1 MNKRITLLSIFL
13 FFLSGVFLSLSAQ
26 GVTTASMNGIVTDT
40 NGNPLPGANII
51 LVHIPT
57 GTQYGT
63 TTGSTGIY
71 NLPNLKIGGPYKI
84 TVSYVGYKKQV
95 DSGFSFDIGE
105 KFRLDFRLSEK
116 SVELGQVTVSTTKDE
131 TLNSQRTGAATV
143 INPDE
148 VNALPTVKRSTR
160 DLIKLDPRDDGN
172 YSFGGRNWL
181 YNNISVDGS
190 YFNNPFGLDGPAPG
204 GQTDAEPIP
213 YDAIQQVQVSIAP
226 FDVREGG
233 FTGAGVN
240 TVTKSGTNDFKSS
253 IYSYFRNQDFVGNKI
268 SGSKVSAHPKLS
280 FHQSGV
286 SASGPIIKNKLFIFA
301 NGEIVRREEN
311 ASDYVADRDGKLVFG
326 ESRVRA
332 SIMDK
337 IRKRMKDVYGYDTGP
352 YEGYT
357 HRTDN
362 EKLLIKLNWNI
373 NENNNLSFRYNRL
386 DARRDKGPH
395 PFVLSPNNSG
405 RGPNVTSL
413 PFRNSG
419 YRMNN
424 RLNSFAL
431 ELNSRSKNFSNRLF
445 ASYNRFRDY
454 REPFSPEFPTI
465 DIAQDGVTYTTV
477 GEEPFSSHN
486 ILDQDVWQFTDN
498 FSYYLG
504 NHVLTVGST
513 YDNFSFFNS
522 FNIFRN
528 GVFFLP
534 YFVRP
539 IGSTFFSL
547 DDFFRETSPDTTI
560 NPGGPIDFWGM
571 VGKGPFKGE
580 NINVGQLAFY
590 AQDEYLV
597 TPALSL
603 TFGLRVDIP
612 IYNTKPVDNPF
623 SRSLKLLDENGRPE
637 TVDQSKLPSA
647 TPLFSPRVG
656 FNWDLTGDRSTQL
669 RGGTGIFTGRL
680 PFVWIGNVI
689 SNPGANPNLYP
700 AAAPIPTGHNST
712 LAQSFDLNAMAPDF
726 KWPQMWTTDL
736 AFDKKLPGDM
746 LFTLEAIYGK
756 DINSV
761 YVRNAD
767 LQPAQRYLPDGRPY
781 YSDSTGNHELNPDGA
796 GVFVIDNSNKGF
808 NYNITAQLR
817 KHFDNGIN
825 ATISYNYL
833 KAKNLMKTTEIASVL
848 WNSNPVK
855 GDPNNPQL
863 SNSEFGQKH
872 RIVGSATYRK
882 KWSDNFTTSFGL
894 FFEVGEGNRFAG
906 PGGNRYSF
914 TYAGDVNGDGASGND
929 LIYIPRN
936 QSEINFDPYTDA
948 NGNVVSSQTQ
958 WERFNAFINQDDYL
972 SSHRGQIADRSGA
985 LNPWYWTMDLKI
997 LQDIS
1002 FYSGAK
1008 KHTFELSLDILNLPN
1023 LINSSWGV
1031 RKVATAAAT
1040 TPLQLTRFNSSG
1052 APVFNYKGKNVTTF
1066 VDDPSILSRWQM
1078 QFGVRYSFN

>member
-1 MNKRITLLSIFL
+1 MKKKISAFTFIVLLLSGIITTL
-13 FFLSGVFLSLSAQ
+13 FAQ
-26 GVTTASMNGIVTDT
+26 GVTTASINGVVTDAD
-40 NGNPLPGANII
+40 GNPLPGANVIA
-51 LVHIPT
+51 VHVPS

-63 TTGSTGIY
+63 STGKTGIY
-71 NLPNLKIGGPYKI
+71 NLLNLKIGGPYNV
-84 TVSYVGYKKQV
+84 TVSYVGYTKEKKG
-95 DSGFSFDIGE
+95 GFSLNIGE
-105 KFRLDFRLSEK
+105 KFRLDFKLSSK
-116 SVELGQVTVSTTKDE
+116 SVELGEITVSTTKDA
-131 TLNSQRTGAATV
+131 TLNSQRTGAATI
-143 INPDE
+143 INPND
-148 VNALPTVKRSTR
+148 VTLLPTVKRSTR
-160 DLIKLDPRDDGN
+160 DLIKLDPRADGN

-181 YNNISVDGS
+181 FNNISVDGS

-240 TVTKSGTNDFKSS
+240 TVTKSGTNEYKAS
-253 IYSYFRNQDFVGNKI
+253 IYSYFRNQTFVGNKI
-268 SGSKVSAHPKLS
+268 DGKDVVANPELT
-280 FHQSGV
+280 FHQSGI

-311 ASDYVADRDGKLVFG
+311 ASNFIADKDGNIVFG
-326 ESRVRA
+326 ESRVEA
-332 SIMDK
+332 SVMDR
-337 IRKRMKDVYGYDTGP
+337 IRKRMKEVYNYDTGP
-352 YEGYT
+352 YEGFN
-357 HRTDN
+357 HSTDN
-362 EKLLIKLNWNI
+362 EKLLVKLDWNI
-373 NENNNLSFRYNRL
+373 NESNNLSFRYNRL

-405 RGPNVTSL
+405 RGPNDTSL
-413 PFRNSG
+413 PFKNSG

-431 ELNSRSKNFSNRLF
+431 ELNSRSKHFSNRLF
-445 ASYNRFRDY
+445 ASYNRFRDF
-454 REPFSPEFPTI
+454 RNPNSPEFPTI

-498 FSYYLG
+498 FSYFLG
-504 NHVLTVGST
+504 DHVLTVGAT

-547 DDFFRETSPDTTI
+547 EDFFRETSPDTTI
-560 NPGGPIDFWGM
+560 NPNGPIDFWGM

-590 AQDEYLV
+590 VQDEYMA
-597 TPALSL
+597 TPRLSL
-603 TFGLRVDIP
+603 TAGIRVDIP

-623 SRSLKLLDENGRPE
+623 SRNLTLLDQNDRPE

-647 TPLFSPRVG
+647 TPLFSPRIG
-656 FNWDLTGDRSTQL
+656 FNWDITGDRSAQL

-700 AAAPIPTGHNST
+700 AADPISTGHNST
-712 LAQSFDLNAMAPDF
+712 LAQSFDLNAMAKDF
-726 KWPQMWTTDL
+726 KWPQMWTTNI
-736 AFDKKLPGDM
+736 AFDKKLPGGM
-746 LFTLEAIYGK
+746 LLTLEAIYGK

-761 YVRNAD
+761 FVRNAD
-767 LQPAQRYLPDGRPY
+767 LQAPQRYLSDGRPY
-781 YSDSTGNHELNPDGA
+781 FSDSTGNHELNPDGA
-796 GVFVIDNSNKGF
+796 GVFVIDNSNEGF
-808 NYNITAQLR
+808 NYNLSAQLR

-833 KAKNLMKTTEIASVL
+833 KAENLMKTTEIASVL
-848 WNSNPVK
+848 WNGNPVK
-855 GDPNNPQL
+855 GDPNKPQL
-863 SNSEFGQKH
+863 SNSEFGQRH
-872 RIVGSATYRK
+872 RIIGSTTYRK
-882 KWSDNFTTSFGL
+882 QWNRNFATSFGL
-894 FFEVGEGNRFAG
+894 FLEIGEGNRYAS
-906 PGGNRYSF
+906 GGNRYSF

-936 QSEINFDPYTDA
+936 NSEINFDPFTDA
-948 NGNVVSSQTQ
+948 NGSTVSPQTQ

-972 SSHRGQIADRSGA
+972 SSHRGQIADRFSA

-1002 FYSGAK
+1002 FFAGTK
-1008 KHTFELSLDILNLPN
+1008 KHTIQLSLDILNLPN

-1031 RKVATAAAT
+1031 RKVATSAAT
-1040 TPLQLTRFNSSG
+1040 TPLQLTRFDANG
-1052 APVFNYKGKNVTTF
+1052 EPVFNYKGNGVTTF
-1066 VDDPSILSRWQM
+1066 VNDPNILSRWQM
-1078 QFGVRYSFN
+1078 QFGIRYIFN

>member
-1 MNKRITLLSIFL
+1 MNKKFLFIGISL
-13 FFLSGVFLSLSAQ
+13 FFLFGLFLNLYAQ

-40 NGNPLPGANII
+40 QGNPLPGANII
-51 LVHIPT
+51 LVHIPS

-63 TTGSTGIY
+63 STGETGIY

-84 TVSYVGYKKQV
+84 TVSYVGFTKQK
-95 DSGFSFDIGE
+95 DSGFYFDIGE
-105 KFRLDFRLSEK
+105 KFRLDFRLSDQ
-116 SVELGQVTVSTTKDE
+116 SVKIGEITVSTTKDQ
-131 TLNSQRTGAATV
+131 TLNSQRTGAATFISSNDV
-143 INPDE
+143 QL
-148 VNALPTVKRSTR
+148 LPTVKRSTR
-160 DLIKLDPRDDGN
+160 DLIKLDPRADGN

-181 YNNISVDGS
+181 FNNISVDGS

-226 FDVREGG
+226 YDVREGG

-240 TVTKSGTNDFKSS
+240 TVTKSGTNQYKAS
-253 IYSYFRNQDFVGNKI
+253 IYTYFRNQNFIGNKI
-268 SGSKVSAHPKLS
+268 DGKEVVAAPKLS
-280 FHQSGV
+280 FHQSGI

-301 NGEIVRREEN
+301 NGEIVRKEQN
-311 ASDYVADRDGKLVFG
+311 ASNFVANRGGKIIFG

-337 IRKRMKDVYGYDTGP
+337 IRKRMKDVYNYDTGP
-352 YEGYT
+352 YEDYNFN
-357 HRTDN
+357 TDN
-362 EKLLIKLNWNI
+362 EKLLIKLDWNI
-373 NENNNLSFRYNRL
+373 NKNNNLTFRYNRM

-405 RGPNVTSL
+405 RGPDDTSL

-431 ELNSRSKNFSNRLF
+431 EINSRSKKFSNRLF

-454 REPFSPEFPTI
+454 REPFSPEYPTI

-498 FSYYLG
+498 FSYFLG
-504 NHVLTVGST
+504 NHVFTVGTT

-560 NPGGPIDFWGM
+560 NPNGPFDFNAM

-590 AQDEYLV
+590 AQDEYLA
-597 TPALSL
+597 TPRLSL
-603 TFGLRVDIP
+603 TIGIRVDIP

-623 SRSLKLLDENGRPE
+623 SRSLTLLGKDGKPE
-637 TVDQSKLPSA
+637 TIDQSKLPDA
-647 TPLFSPRVG
+647 IPLFSPRIG
-656 FNWDLTGDRSTQL
+656 FNWDIVGDRSVQL

-689 SNPGANPNLYP
+689 SNPGSNPNLYP
-700 AAAPIPTGHNST
+700 TAAPIPTKHNSS
-712 LAQSFDLNAMAPDF
+712 LEQSFDLNAMAPDF
-726 KWPQMWTTDL
+726 KWPQMWTTNL
-736 AFDKKLPGDM
+736 AIDKKLPGDM

-761 YVRNAD
+761 FVRNAN
-767 LQPAQRYLPDGRPY
+767 LQAPQRYLPDGRPY
-781 YSDSTGNHELNPDGA
+781 YTDSTGNYKSDPNGNGA
-796 GVFVIDNSNKGF
+796 FIIDNSNKGF

-817 KHFDNGIN
+817 KRFDNGLSASI
-825 ATISYNYL
+825 AYNYL
-833 KAKNLMKTTEIASVL
+833 KAVNLMKTTEIASVL
-848 WNSNPVK
+848 WNGNPIK
-855 GDPNNPQL
+855 GDPNDPQL

-872 RIVGSATYRK
+872 RIVGTVTYRK
-882 KWSDNFTTSFGL
+882 QWSDNLATSFGL
-894 FFEVGEGNRFAG
+894 FFEVGEGNRYAG
-906 PGGNRYSF
+906 SGGNRYSF
-914 TYAGDVNGDGASGND
+914 TYAGDVNGDGAAGND

-948 NGNVVSSQTQ
+948 NGNNVSSQTQ
-958 WERFNAFINQDDYL
+958 WERFNTFVNQDDYL
-972 SSHRGQIADRSGA
+972 SSHRGQIADRFGA
-985 LNPWYWTMDLKI
+985 LNPWYWTMDLKL

-1002 FYSGAK
+1002 FFSGTK
-1008 KHTFELSLDILNLPN
+1008 RHTIELSLDILNVPN

-1040 TPLQLTRFNSSG
+1040 TPLQLTRFEANG
-1052 APVFNYKGKNVTTF
+1052 APVFNYKGKGVVTYIS
-1066 VDDPSILSRWQM
+1066 DPNILSRWQM
-1078 QFGVRYSFN
+1078 QFGVRYSFD